1 MSNLD
6 IITEISNKYGSDQDY
21 VIAGGGN
28 TSYKDKRYLYI
39 KASGTSLG
47 TITPEGFVKLERKA
61 LSDMLE
67 KTYSDDEK
75 IRDAEVL
82 TDMMNARAE
91 GETLRPSVETI
102 LHNLFPQKFI
112 LHVHP
117 AVVNGIT
124 CSKNGKKTVKKLFP
138 DAVYTEITKP
148 GYALAVLCNEELAKY
163 KKAKGKD
170 ANLLFLENHGVF
182 FAADTKSGMDK
193 LVKEVIDTITAN
205 IKKTPCFDADAKA
218 DISKALELAP
228 ALRML
233 YANDNGTAIVEY
245 VGGKDVMAFDPEF
258 DAPTPD
264 HIVYAKRKMFIL
276 DKNVTLDELKA
287 KYEAFKAEN
296 GYSPKAV
303 YVKGVGAFACGKTK
317 KEADTVKAIIIDF
330 VKITVYARSFGGYSP
345 METEYID
352 FICNWEAESYR
363 SKVSFSGGSEKRLD
377 GKIAIVTGAAQG
389 FGKGIAEQMAKEG
402 AYIVVADMNLEGAK
416 QTASELPYAIA
427 VQANVTD
434 EESVKALVND
444 TVLAYGGLDV
454 LVNNAGIVRAGS
466 LEEMTKSNFD
476 LVTSVNYTAYF
487 LCAKHAIAPMKIQH
501 SIAPNRFF
509 DIIEI
514 NSKSGLAGSNKNFAY
529 AGSKFGGLGLT
540 QSFAM
545 ELAPYNIKVNAVCP
559 GNFLEG
565 PLWTD
570 PVKGLLV
577 QYLNAGKVPGA
588 KTTEDVLRYYESKVP
603 LNRGCRIVD
612 VVRAI
617 LYIIEQEYETGQAVP
632 VTGGQAMLN

>member
-6 IITEISNKYGSDQDY
+6 TITEISNKYGSNPDY

-28 TSYKDKRYLYI
+28 TSYKDSKYLYI

-47 TITPEGFVKLERKA
+47 TITPEGFVKMQRKA

-67 KTYSDDEK
+67 KTYPEDDK
-75 IRDAEVL
+75 TRDAEVL
-82 TDMMNARAE
+82 NDMMNARAE

-102 LHNLFPQKFI
+102 LHNLFPHKFV

-124 CSKNGKKTVKKLFP
+124 CSKNGKKTAMKLFP
-138 DAVYTEITKP
+138 DAVYVEITKP
-148 GYALAVLCNEELAKY
+148 GYPLAALCNEKLSSY
-163 KKAKGKD
+163 KKKNGKD
-170 ANLLFLENHGVF
+170 AELLFLENHGVF
-182 FAADTKSGMDK
+182 FAADTKSGIDK
-193 LVKEVIDTITAN
+193 LVKRVMDTITEK
-205 IKKTPCFDADAKA
+205 IKKFPCFDDAKDDVSRA
-218 DISKALELAP
+218 CEIAP
-228 ALRML
+228 AVRML
-233 YANDNGTAIVEY
+233 YAGDNGKAVVEY
-245 VGGKDVMAFDPEF
+245 VGGKDTLAFDP
-258 DAPTPD
+258 DSKAPTPD
-264 HIVYAKRKMFIL
+264 HIVYAKRKWL
-276 DKNVTLDELKA
+276 SVEKDVSLCTLKES
-287 KYEAFKAEN
+287 YEKFKEEN
-296 GYSPKAV
+296 GYCPKV
-303 YVKGVGAFACGKTK
+303 IFVKGVGAFACGKTK
-317 KEADTVKAIIIDF
+317 KEADTVKAIVIDF
-330 VKITVYARSFGGYSP
+330 VKIAVYAKSFGGYSP
-345 METEYID
+345 MGDEYID
-352 FICNWEAESYR
+352 FIANWEAESYR
-363 SKVSFSGGSEKRLD
+363 SKVSFSAESDKRLE

-402 AYIVVADMNLEGAK
+402 AYIVVADMNLDGAV
-416 QTASELPYAIA
+416 QTASELPYAMA
-427 VQANVTD
+427 VQTNVTD
-434 EESVKALVND
+434 EDSVKALVEQ
-444 TVLAYGGLDV
+444 TVLAYGGLDI

-466 LEEMTKSNFD
+466 LEEMTKSNFE
-476 LVTSVNYTAYF
+476 LVTQVNYTAYF
-487 LCAKHAIAPMKIQH
+487 LCVKHAVQPMKIQH
-501 SIAPNRFF
+501 EIAPDKFF
-509 DIIEI
+509 DVIEI
-514 NSKSGLAGSNKNFAY
+514 NSKSGLIGSNKNFAY

-540 QSFAM
+540 QSFAL

-603 LNRGCRIVD
+603 LNRGCRIID